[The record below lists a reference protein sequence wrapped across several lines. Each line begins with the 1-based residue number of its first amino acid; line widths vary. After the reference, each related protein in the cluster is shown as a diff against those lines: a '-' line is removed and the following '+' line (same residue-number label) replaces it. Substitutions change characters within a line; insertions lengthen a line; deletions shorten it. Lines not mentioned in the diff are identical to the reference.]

1 MYFPPP
7 PGGPTPEGQA
17 PGQSTEELLLDI
29 AAESESSNK
38 KKVKKQIPLTVQ
50 GIYKAIDDW
59 LISTSTITTKEKL
72 LFFQLLGSMINAG
85 LPIMDSLDLLNKET
99 KNLKLQRVITDLKR
113 HIESG
118 ESLATAMRR
127 NDDVFDDATCAVVE
141 AGEKSGKLNEILK
154 ELVSQYERLHK
165 IKEQVKSVMTYPVV
179 VVVVIILLTVVIM
192 IFVVPKLQD
201 LFGDVGNLPAP
212 TQILITASNFVIYKW
227 WILFPSII
235 GVIFAFL
242 AWKSSPGGKR
252 QWGDLILTIP
262 IVNGI
267 LRDMILSRV
276 TRIFG
281 FLISAGVPIMDSLKI
296 AAHIA
301 ENQAYQEKLLLAAD
315 DLSKGI
321 LIAENISDDPKLFP
335 TMLVNMMAIGEKTA
349 SLDSVME
356 KVAGFYD
363 DQLERSIK
371 RLSEIM
377 EPIILMF
384 IAAGAIFMILA
395 IYLPILKMNDT
406 IMG

>member
-1 MYFPPP
+1 
-7 PGGPTPEGQA
+7 
-17 PGQSTEELLLDI
+17 
-29 AAESESSNK
+29 
-38 KKVKKQIPLTVQ
+38 
-50 GIYKAIDDW
+50 
-59 LISTSTITTKEKL
+59 
-72 LFFQLLGSMINAG
+72 
-85 LPIMDSLDLLNKET
+85 
-99 KNLKLQRVITDLKR
+99 
-113 HIESG
+113 
-118 ESLATAMRR
+118 
-127 NDDVFDDATCAVVE
+127 
-141 AGEKSGKLNEILK
+141 
-154 ELVSQYERLHK
+154 
-165 IKEQVKSVMTYPVV
+165 
-179 VVVVIILLTVVIM
+179 
-192 IFVVPKLQD
+192 
-201 LFGDVGNLPAP
+201 
-212 TQILITASNFVIYKW
+212 
-227 WILFPSII
+227 
-235 GVIFAFL
+235 
-242 AWKSSPGGKR
+242 
-252 QWGDLILTIP
+252 
-262 IVNGI
+262 
-267 LRDMILSRV
+267 
-276 TRIFG
+276 
-281 FLISAGVPIMDSLKI
+281 MDSLKI